1 MNETRFQNGFK
12 SSPGRIQQG
21 FSLIELLIVLII
33 VSILVVAALPNIQ
46 QNLRLYRVESSS
58 GLLANSLAEAR
69 LAAIKYNRTVWL
81 EIGGASGTFEVW
93 TTDANNQPIQ
103 IKSGVSIP
111 SDVSISAGSVSR
123 VTFNSLGRNQ
133 ANSNVS
139 ISLRLAANSS
149 FCKTVAVSAVGHIT
163 VGAC

>member
-1 MNETRFQNGFK
+1 MNKLGFQNEFK
-12 SSPGRIQQG
+12 SRCGKIQKG

-33 VSILVVAALPNIQ
+33 ISIVAVAALPNIQ
-46 QNLRLYRVESSS
+46 QSLRLYRVETAS

-93 TTDANNQPIQ
+93 TTNANNQPIQ

-111 SDVSISAGSVSR
+111 SDVSILSGTVSR

-133 ANSNVS
+133 ANSSVS
-139 ISLRLAANSS
+139 ISFKLVTNSN
-149 FCKTVAVSAVGHIT
+149 FCKSVTVSAVGHIT
-163 VGAC
+163 TAMC